1 MRTEHKKSPWIL
13 LLPALCMMLCLLSG
27 CAKEKA
33 KEDDVIHIVATV
45 FPEYDWVREITKGNT
60 DTVKVDLLLD
70 NGVDLHSYQPS
81 ADDILLIQNCDVFI
95 YVGGESDEWVSDV
108 LEREEKTDRTE
119 ISLMEEL
126 EGHLYEEEHKEGMQE
141 EEEEEEEEHAYD
153 EHVWLSLKNSIFCV
167 EEIAKEIAE
176 KDPEHA
182 DLYKT
187 NAESYINELKELD
200 KKYEEAVKA
209 SDRKVILFGDRFPFR
224 YLLEDYGLDYYAA
237 FMGCSAE
244 SEASFETVLFL
255 VNKMD
260 ELGLNSISQLESADG
275 SLCNTILSNSKNPNR
290 PVLTWNSIQSVTNSD
305 ISAGSTYLGI
315 MSENLEVLKEALK

>member
-27 CAKEKA
+27 CAKEKP
-33 KEDDVIHIVATV
+33 EENGVIHIVATV

-81 ADDILLIQNCDVFI
+81 ADDILLIQNSDVFI

-108 LEREEKTDRTE
+108 LEREENHDRTE
-119 ISLMEEL
+119 ISLMKVL
-126 EGHLYEEEHKEGMQE
+126 EGYLYEEEHKEGMQE
-141 EEEEEEEEHAYD
+141 EEEKEHAYD
-153 EHVWLSLKNSIFCV
+153 EHVWLSLKNSILCV

-182 DLYKT
+182 DLYKR
-187 NAESYINELKELD
+187 NADNYINELKELD
-200 KKYEEAVKA
+200 KKYEEAVNA
-209 SDRKVILFGDRFPFR
+209 SGRKVILFGDRFPFR
-224 YLLEDYGLDYYAA
+224 YLCEDYGLDYYAA

-290 PVLTWNSIQSVTNSD
+290 PVLTWNSIQSVTGSD
-305 ISAGSTYLGI
+305 ISAGSTYLSI